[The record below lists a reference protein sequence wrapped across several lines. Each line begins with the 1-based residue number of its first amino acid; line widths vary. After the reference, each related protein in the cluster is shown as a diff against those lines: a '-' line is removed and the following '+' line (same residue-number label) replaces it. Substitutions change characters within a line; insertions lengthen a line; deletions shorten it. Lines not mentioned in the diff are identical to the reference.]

1 VTPTIP
7 APLVATP
14 SAFDPEGRLAFEP
27 EPHRYSL
34 RGPAGDRPLISV
46 TQAIESALAGT
57 LGEEHWTE
65 EARLRGQYVH
75 EAILL
80 HSQDDL
86 DESTLHPLVAPFFSA
101 YLRFRAERRVEVLH
115 LETPIYDE
123 EYGYGGTFDLLGR
136 LLDEPVVAF
145 AGRPV
150 LDLIDVKSGS
160 LPYWVRWQLA
170 GYRRP
175 IQRAYPDALVRP
187 WVLHLRADGTYRLVP
202 AWAGHLVLSNRRDE
216 QDWLSILRVACIKRD
231 QA

>member
-1 VTPTIP
+1 MTSAIAP
-7 APLVATP
+7 A
-14 SAFDPEGRLAFEP
+14 SIFDLDGRLRFEP
-27 EPHRYSL
+27 EPHRYAL
-34 RGPAGDRPLISV
+34 DGRELMGV
-46 TQAIESALAGT
+46 TQAIGLALAGT

-86 DESTLHPLVAPFFSA
+86 DELTLHPLVAPFFSA